1 MKKDGTIILYPV
13 YTSGLSRKEVF
24 MKSMQS
30 DSRYRW
36 YILLL
41 AMLTYGSIAG
51 AARLCMPVLFPE
63 ISAELGLSLV
73 AIGTIWGMDPLAGVF
88 LGLPGGLLA
97 DRLGVKRTLT
107 VVCILAGVF
116 GALRGFSVDFL
127 SMAAFMFLFGLMAAL
142 APSIVPKVTAVW
154 FAGRRLG
161 LANGLINVA
170 WSIGAVIATL
180 SSATLLSGWLGGWR
194 NVLFFF
200 GMPPVLL
207 GLLWWFT
214 AREPRKQEDVYNPIS
229 GAPFRTALTSV
240 THIREVWLIGF
251 ILLTYWGANMGFGGY
266 LPLYLRNAGW
276 EPALADSAMTVFSG
290 IGVLGVIPMV
300 LYSDKIGSR
309 KAVMIF
315 ATVVLA
321 LSIGLVPV
329 VGKTGI
335 WVLLVIGG
343 LIRTG
348 VTSLANT
355 MLFEIKGVGGTYGGT
370 AIGLTNTLGM
380 LGAFAA
386 SPVGN
391 SFSAF
396 NNDMPL
402 FFWALLAAI
411 ALPLLLM
418 VKETGSKPEIV
429 SSQGNT

>member
-1 MKKDGTIILYPV
+1 
-13 YTSGLSRKEVF
+13 

-200 GMPPVLL
+200 GVPPVLL

-214 AREPRKQEDVYNPIS
+214 GREPRKQDDVYNPIS
-229 GAPFRTALTSV
+229 GAPLRKALTSV
-240 THIREVWLIGF
+240 THIREVWLIGI

-418 VKETGSKPEIV
+418 VKETGSKPESV